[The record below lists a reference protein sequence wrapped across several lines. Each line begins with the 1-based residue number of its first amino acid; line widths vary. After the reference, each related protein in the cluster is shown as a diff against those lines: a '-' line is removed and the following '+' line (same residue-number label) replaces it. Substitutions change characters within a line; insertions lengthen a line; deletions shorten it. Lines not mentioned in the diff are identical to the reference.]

1 MLIKLYQWAN
11 SLLSTPAWLIGAMD
25 ATVTSAC
32 KYCMALRTAFF
43 VAGFVLL
50 FVWWFLGLPLMVIPV
65 ALTWGERYEHSERMK
80 GNIQ

>member
-11 SLLSTPAWLIGAMD
+11 GLLRAPAWLTAAMD

-43 VAGFVLL
+43 VAGFALL
-50 FVWWFLGLPLMVIPV
+50 SVSWFLGLPLILVSV
-65 ALTWGERYEHSERMK
+65 ALTWGERYEHSESMK
-80 GNIQ
+80 GNIK